1 VRRARYRHEWGLIS
15 RSVDGFRASS
25 GSDRWPASTR
35 TILAHQ
41 HPGRGRD
48 ASAST
53 LPDYSVGP
61 DRAFDARYDSRSP
74 RHGTGPAVLLEALR
88 CLGPERAQS
97 NRRVH
102 HHGSRVAQA
111 LNSAAWGRSR
121 SQNDGL
127 LTNLLT
133 NRSVSRGTEA
143 HISDRS
149 PRSRPGIR
157 RSGLSMAWKR
167 SGVRVP

>member
-1 VRRARYRHEWGLIS
+1 MHLRRRCLTT
-15 RSVDGFRASS
+15 AS
-25 GSDRWPASTR
+25 D
-35 TILAHQ
+35 
-41 HPGRGRD
+41 
-48 ASAST
+48 
-53 LPDYSVGP
+53 P
-61 DRAFDARYDSRSP
+61 DRAFDARYDSQSP

-167 SGVRVP
+167 SGFESPKLHQSRTIVLLSQKDA